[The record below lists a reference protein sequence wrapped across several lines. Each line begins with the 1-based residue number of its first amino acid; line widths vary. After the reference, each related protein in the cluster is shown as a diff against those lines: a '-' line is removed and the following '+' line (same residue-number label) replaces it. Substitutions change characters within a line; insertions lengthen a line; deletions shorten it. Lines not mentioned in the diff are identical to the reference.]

1 MTGRVDLDDSTS
13 QGYEEYMRVRYG
25 EKATDFDLIK
35 QSKCSFS
42 VNHLYLNKK
51 NIYIQSAVIV
61 LEDKSLILSRFQT
74 CLKKV
79 RGQI

>member
-35 QSKCSFS
+35 QSKCIF
-42 VNHLYLNKK
+42 
-51 NIYIQSAVIV
+51 
-61 LEDKSLILSRFQT
+61 F
-74 CLKKV
+74 C
-79 RGQI
+79 